1 MGKFEDKNKDSAK
14 TYETRHHFFV
24 WSNGVCYPSLIFKV
38 HIRDAAIGKLS
49 FRAVK
54 MARICCFKF
63 SFKMRHRLSLGWV
76 NFVYK

>member
-24 WSNGVCYPSLIFKV
+24 WSNGGCNSSLIFKV
-38 HIRDAAIGKLS
+38 HLRDAVTGKFS

-54 MARICCFKF
+54 TARIC
-63 SFKMRHRLSLGWV
+63 SEL
-76 NFVYK
+76 